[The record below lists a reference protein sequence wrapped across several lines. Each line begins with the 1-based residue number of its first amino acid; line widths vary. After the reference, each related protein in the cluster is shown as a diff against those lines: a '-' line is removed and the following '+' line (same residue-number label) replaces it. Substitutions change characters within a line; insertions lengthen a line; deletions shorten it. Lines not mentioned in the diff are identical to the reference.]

1 MHIYIFFGGF
11 TVLYFGNIIIIIFSV
26 GFKNVVL
33 NSFSIDL
40 KKKFFNGKIG
50 HLCNFFCECGIIY
63 ENFSVAH

>member
-11 TVLYFGNIIIIIFSV
+11 TVLYFGNIKIIIFSV

-40 KKKFFNGKIG
+40 KKTIF
-50 HLCNFFCECGIIY
+50 
-63 ENFSVAH
+63 